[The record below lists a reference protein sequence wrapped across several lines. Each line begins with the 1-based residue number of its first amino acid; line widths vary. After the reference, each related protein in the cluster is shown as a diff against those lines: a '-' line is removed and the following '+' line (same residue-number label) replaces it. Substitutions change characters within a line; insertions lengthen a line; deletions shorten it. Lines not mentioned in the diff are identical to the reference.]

1 MLVKGVATI
10 ARLSLLL
17 IPVAIVATLDCG
29 GSVVFLG

>member
-10 ARLSLLL
+10 ARLSLLPM
-17 IPVAIVATLDCG
+17 PVAIVRTLDGG